1 MDAWLEIVRED
12 GTLERQRLEGEKIT
26 VGRSPSA
33 GIPIPDARDLDPE
46 HLLVAPRGE
55 GCWVAVAQGATTP
68 VIVGGN
74 KFEHG
79 MLAWN
84 TELTVG
90 KLKLKLTDSLPKDK
104 KTGEKAVSSPILIAF
119 FVIVPLVGWLLLSDP
134 DTSIDAT
141 PAAPP
146 PQLVDETVPCPP
158 NTQNV
163 RHRADQDAEAA
174 IAKAERYPFSSQDG
188 VEAVRLYRR
197 AMACYQNVGAQTE
210 ARLMEREGNA
220 MARRL
225 DEDYRTH
232 RLRLQRA
239 LEQAR
244 LPDALIETRSLIELV
259 RHREGDPYL
268 AWLVQLERQLE
279 LHIDAAAAESA

>member
-55 GCWVAVAQGATTP
+55 GCWVAVAQGASTP

-74 KFEHG
+74 RFEHG

-90 KLKLKLTDSLPKDK
+90 KLKLKLADSLPKDK
-104 KTGEKAVSSPILIAF
+104 KTEKAVSSPILIAF
-119 FVIVPLVGWLLLSDP
+119 FVIVPLVGWLLLSDEG
-134 DTSIDAT
+134 TSIDAT

-197 AMACYQNVGAQTE
+197 AESCYRNVGATTE
-210 ARLMEREGNA
+210 ATQMQREGNA

-244 LPDALIETRSLIELV
+244 LPDALLETRALIELV

-268 AWLVQLERQLE
+268 AWLNQLARQLE
-279 LHIDAAAAESA
+279 LAIDAAAAEAQ